1 MLDRKLLRQE
11 MFAISE
17 KELHYKQHPED
28 SLVYFSRNRLLKHDS
43 HGTSNELFWL
53 PAPSN
58 TLDPLYSH
66 RVISSGRDHQPIKE
80 MHLAFKMQSR
90 FGLVPLHR
98 HKYIELNYVYA
109 GHCTQIING
118 KTVEMQAGDVSIL
131 DSDVEHKIE
140 PTEENDILLNCL
152 IGREYFTA
160 SFLERLA
167 SSGPVPRF
175 LANAMT
181 ECNDHDH
188 YLLFHTESSP
198 VFRDLFECVF
208 CEYLDPDHCSPGAI
222 DSYMNLIFIELAR
235 CYQGAKESE
244 YRRSNK
250 NYLTEILR
258 YLDDHCIDC
267 TLESTAAH
275 FGFHPNYLS
284 RIIREGTGTTFKDLV
299 ADGRLSRAAFLL
311 LTTDAPI
318 SQIANQCGYTN
329 QSFFYKKFQERYGC
343 TPAAYRQEDSA
354 PSQR

>member
-1 MLDRKLLRQE
+1 MLDRKLLRQK
-11 MFAISE
+11 MFTLSE
-17 KELHYKQHPED
+17 KEQHYKQHPED
-28 SLVYFSRNRLLKHDS
+28 SLIYFKNNSLLDPDSRNPSR
-43 HGTSNELFWL
+43 SNFSL
-53 PAPSN
+53 PAPS
-58 TLDPLYSH
+58 TSPDI
-66 RVISSGRDHQPIKE
+66 ISSHHVLSSNLEYQPIKE
-80 MHLAFKMQSR
+80 MHLALKMQSR
-90 FGLVPLHR
+90 FGIVPPHR

-118 KTVEMQAGDVSIL
+118 KTVEMQTGDVSIL

-140 PTEENDILLNCL
+140 PTEENDILLNFL

-160 SFLERLA
+160 SFLERLS

-181 ECNDHDH
+181 ESNDHDH

-198 VFRDLFECVF
+198 VFRELFECVF
-208 CEYLDPDHCSPGAI
+208 CEYLEPDLCSAGAI

-244 YRRSNK
+244 CRRSNK

-311 LTTDAPI
+311 LTTEAPI

-343 TPAAYRQEDSA
+343 TPAAYRQDDTV